1 MDSADLNKA
10 ERAGSAGSVWSADS
24 AEKVEELE
32 QLEESEQAQ
41 QTEQAG
47 PKVNSWKFNFG
58 PYANMTSTLD
68 SGNGMSE
75 QNVKRE
81 SNEGITFARHVA
93 EHRGELAVEHIVE
106 KAAEHTAENA
116 VEHVEGYTSVS
127 STTIYD
133 VRKGY
138 GFEPGSL
145 VYEKQRYGEQED
157 GAAEASNSI
166 LAKGVQPSQGQTAM
180 SVRLRSSFCIPLK
193 ASFIVDVPDGTY
205 QVLLIAGDPLAD
217 TVTRVKA
224 GEGRMMLPVIRTVAG
239 QCAEMRFAV
248 VVRGG
253 RLRLSF
259 SGPAPRINALEI
271 TLANQTMTVFLAGD
285 STVTDQPESGYPYCG
300 WGQLLPAQ
308 FKHDVAVDNH
318 AMSGRSS
325 RSFIHEGRLDAIMQ
339 RIKPDD
345 FLFIQ
350 FGHNDEKPDPERGTE
365 PFTTYKQYLKKY
377 IDAAR
382 EANARPVLIT
392 PVHRRYF
399 ADDGTLTD
407 THGDYIIA
415 MRELAEAEHVPLI
428 DLAERS
434 RKLFEQAG
442 EEGSKEDFMWVLP
455 GEYINFPT
463 GVEDNTHFQERGA
476 RRLAQQVAEAVREL
490 RLQPLQMY
498 LR

>member
-1 MDSADLNKA
+1 MDSADLNET
-10 ERAGSAGSVWSADS
+10 ERAEQS
-24 AEKVEELE
+24 E
-32 QLEESEQAQ
+32 QLEQEKQAK
-41 QTEQAG
+41 
-47 PKVNSWKFNFG
+47 PKVTSWKFNFG
-58 PYANMTSTLD
+58 PYAKDTVLSTAD
-68 SGNGMSE
+68 SAREKSE
-75 QNVKRE
+75 Q
-81 SNEGITFARHVA
+81 HA
-93 EHRGELAVEHIVE
+93 ELKADHRTGNQEHGVGYTTE
-106 KAAEHTAENA
+106 K
-116 VEHVEGYTSVS
+116 VEGYAPVS
-127 STTIYD
+127 STTLYD
-133 VRKGY
+133 ERRGY

-145 VYEKQRYGEQED
+145 VYEKQRYAEQEG
-157 GAAEASNSI
+157 GAPSD
-166 LAKGVQPSQGQTAM
+166 LLKRLQPPQGQTTM

-193 ASFIVDVPDGTY
+193 ASFIVDIPDGTY
-205 QVLLIAGDPLAD
+205 QVLLITGDPLAD

-239 QCAEMRFAV
+239 QCAELRFAV

-253 RLRLSF
+253 RLRLTF

-339 RIKPDD
+339 RIKPGD

-382 EANARPVLIT
+382 EAKAQPVLIT

-399 ADDGTLTD
+399 AEDGTLTD

-415 MRELAEAEHVPLI
+415 MRELAEAEHVPLM

-434 RKLFEQAG
+434 RRLFEQAG
-442 EEGSKEDFMWVLP
+442 EEGTKDDFMWVLP

-476 RRLAQQVAEAVREL
+476 RRLAQQVAEAIREL

>member
-1 MDSADLNKA
+1 MNKA
-10 ERAGSAGSVWSADS
+10 QGSQTVAVEAAAEGQAVSV
-24 AEKVEELE
+24 
-32 QLEESEQAQ
+32 
-41 QTEQAG
+41 T
-47 PKVNSWKFNFG
+47 SWKFNFG
-58 PYANMTSTLD
+58 PD
-68 SGNGMSE
+68 SGREEETGDYL
-75 QNVKRE
+75 NVTATTTYE
-81 SNEGITFARHVA
+81 E
-93 EHRGELAVEHIVE
+93 RG
-106 KAAEHTAENA
+106 
-116 VEHVEGYTSVS
+116 
-127 STTIYD
+127 
-133 VRKGY
+133 GY
-138 GFEPGSL
+138 GFEAGSL
-145 VYEKQRYGEQED
+145 VYEKQRIRDDDVSDPTKQHY
-157 GAAEASNSI
+157 NN
-166 LAKGVQPSQGQTAM
+166 PGQTTM
-180 SVRLRSSFCIPLK
+180 SARLRSGFCIPLK

-205 QVLLIAGDPLAD
+205 QVLLVAGDELAE

-224 GEGRMMLPVIRTVAG
+224 GEGRLVLPTIRTLPG
-239 QCAEMRFAV
+239 QCAEVRFSV
-248 VVRGG
+248 VARGG

-318 AMSGRSS
+318 AQSGRSS
-325 RSFIHEGRLDAIMQ
+325 RSFINEGRLSAIME
-339 RIKPDD
+339 RIKPED

-350 FGHNDEKPDPERGTE
+350 FGHNDEKPDPERGTD
-365 PFTTYKQYLKKY
+365 PFTTYKEYLKKY

-382 EANARPVLIT
+382 EAKARPVLVT

-415 MRELAEAEHVPLI
+415 VRELAEEEDVPLI

-434 RKLFEQAG
+434 RLLFEQAG
-442 EEGSKEDFMWVLP
+442 VEGSKEDFMWVLP
-455 GEYINFPT
+455 GEYVNFPS

-476 RRLAQQVAEAVREL
+476 SRLAQQVAEAIREL
-490 RLQPLQMY
+490 QLQPLQMY

>member
-1 MDSADLNKA
+1 MEAAA
-10 ERAGSAGSVWSADS
+10 EGHAVSV
-24 AEKVEELE
+24 
-32 QLEESEQAQ
+32 
-41 QTEQAG
+41 T
-47 PKVNSWKFNFG
+47 SWKFNFG
-58 PYANMTSTLD
+58 PD
-68 SGNGMSE
+68 SGRAGE
-75 QNVKRE
+75 TGDYLKVTATTAYE
-81 SNEGITFARHVA
+81 E
-93 EHRGELAVEHIVE
+93 RG
-106 KAAEHTAENA
+106 
-116 VEHVEGYTSVS
+116 
-127 STTIYD
+127 
-133 VRKGY
+133 GY
-138 GFEPGSL
+138 GFEAGSL
-145 VYEKQRYGEQED
+145 VYEKHRIGDED
-157 GAAEASNSI
+157 VPNSM
-166 LAKGVQPSQGQTAM
+166 KQHHNKPGQTTM
-180 SVRLRSSFCIPLK
+180 SARLRSGFCIPLK

-205 QVLLIAGDPLAD
+205 QVLLVAGDELAE

-224 GEGRMMLPVIRTVAG
+224 GEGRLVLPTIRTLPG
-239 QCAEMRFAV
+239 QCAEVRFSV
-248 VVRGG
+248 VVRSG

-318 AMSGRSS
+318 AQSGRSS
-325 RSFIHEGRLDAIMQ
+325 RSFINEGRLSAIME
-339 RIKPDD
+339 RIKPED

-350 FGHNDEKPDPERGTE
+350 FGHNDEKPDPERGTD
-365 PFTTYKQYLKKY
+365 PFTTYKEYLKKY

-382 EANARPVLIT
+382 EAKARPVLIT

-415 MRELAEAEHVPLI
+415 VRELAEEEDVPLI

-434 RKLFEQAG
+434 RLLFEQAG
-442 EEGSKEDFMWVLP
+442 VEGSKDDFMWVLP
-455 GEYINFPT
+455 GEYVNFPS

-476 RRLAQQVAEAVREL
+476 RRLAQQVAEAIREL
-490 RLQPLQMY
+490 QLQPLQMY

>member
-1 MDSADLNKA
+1 MPEVQSNEELRRRNHAT
-10 ERAGSAGSVWSADS
+10 DS
-24 AEKVEELE
+24 AEV
-32 QLEESEQAQ
+32 ESEGQRV
-41 QTEQAG
+41 TC
-47 PKVNSWKFNFG
+47 WKYNFG
-58 PYANMTSTLD
+58 PCTDT
-68 SGNGMSE
+68 
-75 QNVKRE
+75 E
-81 SNEGITFARHVA
+81 SNDSTSGITRV
-93 EHRGELAVEHIVE
+93 ENGTGRGRLQASVE
-106 KAAEHTAENA
+106 KE
-116 VEHVEGYTSVS
+116 EGYFAVS
-127 STTIYD
+127 STTIYEE
-133 VRKGY
+133 RRGY
-138 GFEPGSL
+138 GFESGSL
-145 VYEKQRYGEQED
+145 VYEKQRVEVQEA
-157 GAAEASNSI
+157 GSPSS
-166 LAKGVQPSQGQTAM
+166 KGGYPPQGQASM
-180 SVRLRSSFCIPLK
+180 SIRLRSSFCIPLK
-193 ASFIVDVPDGTY
+193 ASFVLDVPDGTY
-205 QVLLIAGDPLAD
+205 QVLLIAGDQLAD
-217 TVTRVKA
+217 TITRVKA
-224 GEGRMMLPVIRTVAG
+224 GEGRLMLPTIRTVAG
-239 QCAEMRFAV
+239 QYAEMRFAV

-318 AMSGRSS
+318 AQSGRSS

-382 EANARPVLIT
+382 ETKARPVLIT

-399 ADDGTLTD
+399 AEDGTLTD
-407 THGDYIIA
+407 THGDYITA
-415 MRELAEAEHVPLI
+415 VRQLAAEEEVPLI

-434 RKLFEQAG
+434 RLLFEQAG
-442 EEGSKEDFMWVLP
+442 EEGTKDDFMWVLP

-463 GVEDNTHFQERGA
+463 GMEDNTHFQERGA
-476 RRLAQQVAEAVREL
+476 RRLAEQVAEAIREMH
-490 RLQPLQMY
+490 LQPLQMY

>member
-1 MDSADLNKA
+1 MNKA
-10 ERAGSAGSVWSADS
+10 QGSQAVAMEAAAEGQAVSV
-24 AEKVEELE
+24 
-32 QLEESEQAQ
+32 
-41 QTEQAG
+41 T
-47 PKVNSWKFNFG
+47 SWKFNFG
-58 PYANMTSTLD
+58 PD
-68 SGNGMSE
+68 SGRADETGDYLKVTATTAYE
-75 QNVKRE
+75 E
-81 SNEGITFARHVA
+81 
-93 EHRGELAVEHIVE
+93 RG
-106 KAAEHTAENA
+106 
-116 VEHVEGYTSVS
+116 
-127 STTIYD
+127 
-133 VRKGY
+133 GY
-138 GFEPGSL
+138 GFEAGSL
-145 VYEKQRYGEQED
+145 VYEKQRISDDDVSDPTKQHHI
-157 GAAEASNSI
+157 N
-166 LAKGVQPSQGQTAM
+166 PGQTNM
-180 SVRLRSSFCIPLK
+180 SARLRSGFCIPLK

-205 QVLLIAGDPLAD
+205 QVLLVAGDELAE

-224 GEGRMMLPVIRTVAG
+224 GEGRLVLPTIRTLPG
-239 QCAEMRFAV
+239 QYAEIRFSV
-248 VVRGG
+248 VVSGG

-318 AMSGRSS
+318 AQSGRSS
-325 RSFIHEGRLDAIMQ
+325 RSFINEGRLSAILE
-339 RIKPDD
+339 RIKPED

-350 FGHNDEKPDPERGTE
+350 FGHNDEKPDPERGTD
-365 PFTTYKQYLKKY
+365 PFTTYKEYLKKY

-382 EANARPVLIT
+382 EAKARPVLIT

-415 MRELAEAEHVPLI
+415 VRELAEEEDVPLI

-434 RKLFEQAG
+434 RLLFEQAG
-442 EEGSKEDFMWVLP
+442 VEGTKDDFMWVLP
-455 GEYINFPT
+455 GEYVNFPS

-476 RRLAQQVAEAVREL
+476 RRLAQQVAEAIREL
-490 RLQPLQMY
+490 QLQPLQMY

>member
-1 MDSADLNKA
+1 MEAAA
-10 ERAGSAGSVWSADS
+10 EGQAVSV
-24 AEKVEELE
+24 
-32 QLEESEQAQ
+32 
-41 QTEQAG
+41 T
-47 PKVNSWKFNFG
+47 SWKFNFG
-58 PYANMTSTLD
+58 PD
-68 SGNGMSE
+68 SGRADETGDYLKVTATTAYE
-75 QNVKRE
+75 E
-81 SNEGITFARHVA
+81 
-93 EHRGELAVEHIVE
+93 RG
-106 KAAEHTAENA
+106 
-116 VEHVEGYTSVS
+116 
-127 STTIYD
+127 
-133 VRKGY
+133 GY
-138 GFEPGSL
+138 GFEAGSL
-145 VYEKQRYGEQED
+145 VYEKQRISDDDVSDPTKQHHI
-157 GAAEASNSI
+157 N
-166 LAKGVQPSQGQTAM
+166 PGQTNM
-180 SVRLRSSFCIPLK
+180 SARLRSGFCIPLK

-205 QVLLIAGDPLAD
+205 QVLLVAGDELAE

-224 GEGRMMLPVIRTVAG
+224 GEGRLVLPTIRTLPG
-239 QCAEMRFAV
+239 QYAEIRFSV
-248 VVRGG
+248 VVSGG

-318 AMSGRSS
+318 AQSGRSS
-325 RSFIHEGRLDAIMQ
+325 RSFINEGRLSAILE
-339 RIKPDD
+339 RIKPED

-350 FGHNDEKPDPERGTE
+350 FGHNDEKPDPERGTD
-365 PFTTYKQYLKKY
+365 PFTTYKEYLKKY

-382 EANARPVLIT
+382 EAKARPVLIT

-415 MRELAEAEHVPLI
+415 VRELAEEEDVPLI

-434 RKLFEQAG
+434 RLLFEQAG
-442 EEGSKEDFMWVLP
+442 VEGTKDDFMWVLP
-455 GEYINFPT
+455 GEYVNFPS

-476 RRLAQQVAEAVREL
+476 RRLAQQVAEAIREL
-490 RLQPLQMY
+490 QLQPLQMY

>member
-1 MDSADLNKA
+1 M
-10 ERAGSAGSVWSADS
+10 
-24 AEKVEELE
+24 
-32 QLEESEQAQ
+32 
-41 QTEQAG
+41 
-47 PKVNSWKFNFG
+47 
-58 PYANMTSTLD
+58 
-68 SGNGMSE
+68 
-75 QNVKRE
+75 
-81 SNEGITFARHVA
+81 
-93 EHRGELAVEHIVE
+93 
-106 KAAEHTAENA
+106 
-116 VEHVEGYTSVS
+116 
-127 STTIYD
+127 YD
-133 VRKGY
+133 ECKGY

-145 VYEKQRYGEQED
+145 VYEKQRYREQEED
-157 GAAEASNSI
+157 SLSDLDSI
-166 LAKGVQPSQGQTAM
+166 SAKGLQLPQGQTAM

-239 QCAEMRFAV
+239 QYAEMRFAV

-318 AMSGRSS
+318 AVSGRSS

-434 RKLFEQAG
+434 RRLFEQAG
-442 EEGSKEDFMWVLP
+442 EEGSKDDFMWVLP

-476 RRLAQQVAEAVREL
+476 RRLAQQVAEAIREL

>member
-1 MDSADLNKA
+1 MNKA
-10 ERAGSAGSVWSADS
+10 QDSQAVAMEAAAEGQAVSV
-24 AEKVEELE
+24 
-32 QLEESEQAQ
+32 
-41 QTEQAG
+41 TR
-47 PKVNSWKFNFG
+47 WKFNFG
-58 PYANMTSTLD
+58 PD
-68 SGNGMSE
+68 SGRADETGDYLKVTATTAYE
-75 QNVKRE
+75 E
-81 SNEGITFARHVA
+81 
-93 EHRGELAVEHIVE
+93 RG
-106 KAAEHTAENA
+106 
-116 VEHVEGYTSVS
+116 
-127 STTIYD
+127 
-133 VRKGY
+133 GY
-138 GFEPGSL
+138 GFEAGSL
-145 VYEKQRYGEQED
+145 VYEKQRIGD
-157 GAAEASNSI
+157 DDVPNSTN
-166 LAKGVQPSQGQTAM
+166 QHHNHPGQTTM
-180 SVRLRSSFCIPLK
+180 SARLRSGFCIPLK

-205 QVLLIAGDPLAD
+205 QVLLVAGDELAE

-224 GEGRMMLPVIRTVAG
+224 GEGRLVLPTIRALPG
-239 QCAEMRFAV
+239 QFAEVRFSV

-318 AMSGRSS
+318 AQSGRSS
-325 RSFIHEGRLDAIMQ
+325 RSFINEGRLSAILE
-339 RIKPDD
+339 RIKPED

-350 FGHNDEKPDPERGTE
+350 FGHNDEKPDPERGTD
-365 PFTTYKQYLKKY
+365 PFTTYKEYLKKY

-382 EANARPVLIT
+382 EAKARPVLIT

-415 MRELAEAEHVPLI
+415 VRELAEEEGVPLI

-434 RKLFEQAG
+434 RLLFEQAG
-442 EEGSKEDFMWVLP
+442 VEATKDDFMWVLP
-455 GEYINFPT
+455 GEYVNFPS

-476 RRLAQQVAEAVREL
+476 RRLAQQVAEAIREL
-490 RLQPLQMY
+490 QLQPLQMY

>member
-1 MDSADLNKA
+1 MNKA
-10 ERAGSAGSVWSADS
+10 QGSQAVAMEAAAEGQAVSV
-24 AEKVEELE
+24 
-32 QLEESEQAQ
+32 
-41 QTEQAG
+41 T
-47 PKVNSWKFNFG
+47 SWKFNFG
-58 PYANMTSTLD
+58 PD
-68 SGNGMSE
+68 SGRADETEDYLRVTATTSYE
-75 QNVKRE
+75 D
-81 SNEGITFARHVA
+81 HV
-93 EHRGELAVEHIVE
+93 
-106 KAAEHTAENA
+106 
-116 VEHVEGYTSVS
+116 
-127 STTIYD
+127 
-133 VRKGY
+133 GY
-138 GFEPGSL
+138 GFEAGSL
-145 VYEKQRYGEQED
+145 VYEKQRSGDDDVSDTGKRYH
-157 GAAEASNSI
+157 NN
-166 LAKGVQPSQGQTAM
+166 QGQTTM
-180 SVRLRSSFCIPLK
+180 SARLCSSFCIPLK
-193 ASFIVDVPDGTY
+193 ASFIVDLPDGTY
-205 QVLLIAGDPLAD
+205 QVLLVAGDELAE

-224 GEGRMMLPVIRTVAG
+224 GEGRLVLPTIRTLPG
-239 QCAEMRFAV
+239 QCAEVRFSV

-318 AMSGRSS
+318 AQSGRSS
-325 RSFIHEGRLDAIMQ
+325 RSFINEGRLSAIME
-339 RIKPDD
+339 RMKPED

-350 FGHNDEKPDPERGTE
+350 FGHNDEKPDPERGTD
-365 PFTTYKQYLKKY
+365 PFTTYKEYLKKY

-382 EANARPVLIT
+382 EAKARPVLVT

-415 MRELAEAEHVPLI
+415 VRELAEEEDIPLI

-434 RKLFEQAG
+434 RLLFEQAG
-442 EEGSKEDFMWVLP
+442 VEGTKEDFMWVLP
-455 GEYINFPT
+455 GEYVNFPS

-476 RRLAQQVAEAVREL
+476 RRLAQQVAEAIREL
-490 RLQPLQMY
+490 QLQPLQMY

>member
-1 MDSADLNKA
+1 MDSADVNNP
-10 ERAGSAGSVWSADS
+10 
-24 AEKVEELE
+24 E
-32 QLEESEQAQ
+32 QRV
-41 QTEQAG
+41 T
-47 PKVNSWKFNFG
+47 SWKFSFG
-58 PYANMTSTLD
+58 PYVDAEVDKAIKSERSMDEVENEVSRQ
-68 SGNGMSE
+68 GND
-75 QNVKRE
+75 V
-81 SNEGITFARHVA
+81 I
-93 EHRGELAVEHIVE
+93 AV
-106 KAAEHTAENA
+106 NA
-116 VEHVEGYTSVS
+116 DGYTAVS
-127 STTIYD
+127 STMIYD
-133 VRKGY
+133 ERRGY

-145 VYEKQRYGEQED
+145 VYEKQRYEERDDESHSSKGFPVPQEQ
-157 GAAEASNSI
+157 ASLS
-166 LAKGVQPSQGQTAM
+166 A
-180 SVRLRSSFCIPLK
+180 RLRSGFCIPLK
-193 ASFIVDVPDGTY
+193 AAFVVDVPDGTY

-224 GEGRMMLPVIRTVAG
+224 GEGRLMLPTIRTVAG

-253 RLRLSF
+253 QLRLTF

-271 TLANQTMTVFLAGD
+271 TLANQTMTIFLAGD

-318 AMSGRSS
+318 AQSGRSS

-339 RIKPDD
+339 HIKPDD
-345 FLFIQ
+345 FLLIQ

-382 EANARPVLIT
+382 AVKAHPVLIT

-399 ADDGTLTD
+399 AEDGTLTD
-407 THGDYIIA
+407 THGDYITA
-415 MRELAEAEHVPLI
+415 VRELAAEEEVALI

-434 RKLFEQAG
+434 RVLFEAAG
-442 EEGSKEDFMWVLP
+442 VEGTKDDFMWVLP
-455 GEYINFPT
+455 GEYMNFPT

-476 RRLAQQVAEAVREL
+476 RRLAQQVAEAIREL

>member
-1 MDSADLNKA
+1 MRKP
-10 ERAGSAGSVWSADS
+10 
-24 AEKVEELE
+24 EKEV
-32 QLEESEQAQ
+32 
-41 QTEQAG
+41 G
-47 PKVNSWKFNFG
+47 K
-58 PYANMTSTLD
+58 
-68 SGNGMSE
+68 
-75 QNVKRE
+75 
-81 SNEGITFARHVA
+81 EGIHTNVGKADGYVA
-93 EHRGELAVEHIVE
+93 
-106 KAAEHTAENA
+106 
-116 VEHVEGYTSVS
+116 VS

-133 VRKGY
+133 ENKGF
-138 GFEPGSL
+138 GFQPGSL
-145 VYEKQRYGEQED
+145 VYEKQRYDEQETE
-157 GAAEASNSI
+157 GFSS
-166 LAKGVQPSQGQTAM
+166 KGIYSPQGQTTM

-217 TVTRVKA
+217 TITRVKA
-224 GEGRMMLPVIRTVAG
+224 GEGRLMLPTIRTVAG
-239 QCAEMRFAV
+239 QYAEMRFAV

-253 RLRLSF
+253 NLRLTF

-318 AMSGRSS
+318 AQSGRSS
-325 RSFIHEGRLDAIMQ
+325 RSFIHEGRLDAIKQ
-339 RIKPDD
+339 RLKPHD

-365 PFTTYKQYLKKY
+365 PFTTYKQHLKKY

-382 EANARPVLIT
+382 EVKARPVLIT

-399 ADDGTLTD
+399 AEDGTLTD
-407 THGDYIIA
+407 THGDYITA
-415 MRELAEAEHVPLI
+415 VRELAADEEVPLI

-434 RKLFEQAG
+434 RLMFEQAD
-442 EEGSKEDFMWVLP
+442 EEGTKDDFMWVLP

-463 GVEDNTHFQERGA
+463 GMEDNTHFQERGA
-476 RRLAQQVAEAVREL
+476 RRLAEQVAEAIREL
-490 RLQPLQMY
+490 HLQPLQMY

>member
-1 MDSADLNKA
+1 MDAADLANA
-10 ERAGSAGSVWSADS
+10 EH
-24 AEKVEELE
+24 AEQSERVE
-32 QLEESEQAQ
+32 QKSS
-41 QTEQAG
+41 
-47 PKVNSWKFNFG
+47 SWKFSFG
-58 PYANMTSTLD
+58 PIAQADHRSEILSASTVA
-68 SGNGMSE
+68 MSKPDKE
-75 QNVKRE
+75 VGKESLHTNVGKE
-81 SNEGITFARHVA
+81 DGYVA
-93 EHRGELAVEHIVE
+93 
-106 KAAEHTAENA
+106 
-116 VEHVEGYTSVS
+116 VS

-133 VRKGY
+133 ESKGF

-145 VYEKQRYGEQED
+145 VYEKQRYDEQETE
-157 GAAEASNSI
+157 GFSS
-166 LAKGVQPSQGQTAM
+166 KGVYPPQGQETM
-180 SVRLRSSFCIPLK
+180 STRLRSSFCIPLK
-193 ASFIVDVPDGTY
+193 ASFVLDVPDGTY

-217 TVTRVKA
+217 TITRVKA
-224 GEGRMMLPVIRTVAG
+224 GECRLMLPTIRTVAG
-239 QCAEMRFAV
+239 QYAEMRFAV

-308 FKHDVAVDNH
+308 FKHDVAIDNH
-318 AMSGRSS
+318 AQSGRSS
-325 RSFIHEGRLDAIMQ
+325 RSFIHEGRLDAIMK
-339 RIKPDD
+339 RMKPDD

-350 FGHNDEKPDPERGTE
+350 FGHNDEKPDPERATE

-377 IDAAR
+377 INAAR
-382 EANARPVLIT
+382 EAKARPVLIT

-399 ADDGTLTD
+399 AEDGTLTD
-407 THGDYIIA
+407 THGDYITA
-415 MRELAEAEHVPLI
+415 VRELAADEEVPLI

-434 RKLFEQAG
+434 RLLFEQAG
-442 EEGSKEDFMWVLP
+442 EEGTKDDFMWVLP

-463 GVEDNTHFQERGA
+463 GMEDNTHFQERGA
-476 RRLAQQVAEAVREL
+476 RRLAEQVAEAIGEL

>member
-1 MDSADLNKA
+1 MDAADLANA
-10 ERAGSAGSVWSADS
+10 EH
-24 AEKVEELE
+24 EQVEQIERVE
-32 QLEESEQAQ
+32 
-41 QTEQAG
+41 
-47 PKVNSWKFNFG
+47 PKSSSWKFSFG
-58 PYANMTSTLD
+58 PIAQADHRSEILSASTVA
-68 SGNGMSE
+68 MSKPDKE
-75 QNVKRE
+75 VGKEGLHKNVGKE
-81 SNEGITFARHVA
+81 DGYVA
-93 EHRGELAVEHIVE
+93 
-106 KAAEHTAENA
+106 
-116 VEHVEGYTSVS
+116 VS

-133 VRKGY
+133 ESKGF

-145 VYEKQRYGEQED
+145 VYEKQRYGEQESD
-157 GAAEASNSI
+157 SSKRGYS
-166 LAKGVQPSQGQTAM
+166 LQGQATM
-180 SVRLRSSFCIPLK
+180 SARLRSSFCIPLK

-217 TVTRVKA
+217 TITRVKA
-224 GEGRMMLPVIRTVAG
+224 GEGRLMLPTIRTVAG
-239 QCAEMRFAV
+239 QFAEMRFAV
-248 VVRGG
+248 VVNGG
-253 RLRLSF
+253 KLRLTF

-318 AMSGRSS
+318 AQSGRSS
-325 RSFIHEGRLDAIMQ
+325 RSFIHEGRLDAIRQ

-350 FGHNDEKPDPERGTE
+350 FGHNDEKPDPERGTN

-382 EANARPVLIT
+382 EAEARPVLIT

-399 ADDGTLTD
+399 AEDGTLTD
-407 THGDYIIA
+407 THGDYITA
-415 MRELAEAEHVPLI
+415 VRELAADEEVPLI

-434 RKLFEQAG
+434 RLIFEQAG
-442 EEGSKEDFMWVLP
+442 EEGTKDDFMWVLP

-463 GVEDNTHFQERGA
+463 GMEDNTHFQERGA
-476 RRLAQQVAEAVREL
+476 RRLAEQVAEAIREL

>member
-1 MDSADLNKA
+1 MNKA
-10 ERAGSAGSVWSADS
+10 QGSQAVAMGAAAEGQAVSV
-24 AEKVEELE
+24 
-32 QLEESEQAQ
+32 
-41 QTEQAG
+41 T
-47 PKVNSWKFNFG
+47 SWKFNFG
-58 PYANMTSTLD
+58 PD
-68 SGNGMSE
+68 SGRADETGDYLKVTATTAYE
-75 QNVKRE
+75 E
-81 SNEGITFARHVA
+81 
-93 EHRGELAVEHIVE
+93 RG
-106 KAAEHTAENA
+106 
-116 VEHVEGYTSVS
+116 
-127 STTIYD
+127 
-133 VRKGY
+133 GY
-138 GFEPGSL
+138 GFEAGSL
-145 VYEKQRYGEQED
+145 VYEKQRIRDDDVPDPTKQHHN
-157 GAAEASNSI
+157 NS
-166 LAKGVQPSQGQTAM
+166 GQTTM
-180 SVRLRSSFCIPLK
+180 SARLRSGFCIPLK

-205 QVLLIAGDPLAD
+205 QVLLVAGDKLAE

-224 GEGRMMLPVIRTVAG
+224 GEGRLVLPTIRTLPG
-239 QCAEMRFAV
+239 QYAEVRFSV
-248 VVRGG
+248 VVRAG

-318 AMSGRSS
+318 AQSGRSS
-325 RSFIHEGRLDAIMQ
+325 RSFINEGRLSAILE
-339 RIKPDD
+339 RIKPED

-350 FGHNDEKPDPERGTE
+350 FGHNDEKPDPERGTD
-365 PFTTYKQYLKKY
+365 PFTTYKEYLKKY

-382 EANARPVLIT
+382 EAKARPVLIT

-415 MRELAEAEHVPLI
+415 VRELAEEEDVPLI

-434 RKLFEQAG
+434 RLLFEQAG
-442 EEGSKEDFMWVLP
+442 VEGTKDDFMWVLP
-455 GEYINFPT
+455 GEYVNFPS

-476 RRLAQQVAEAVREL
+476 RRLAQQLAEAIREL
-490 RLQPLQMY
+490 KLQPLQMY

>member
-1 MDSADLNKA
+1 MNKA
-10 ERAGSAGSVWSADS
+10 QGSQAVAMEAAAEGQAVSV
-24 AEKVEELE
+24 
-32 QLEESEQAQ
+32 
-41 QTEQAG
+41 T
-47 PKVNSWKFNFG
+47 SWKFNFG
-58 PYANMTSTLD
+58 PD
-68 SGNGMSE
+68 SGRADETGDYLKVTATTAYE
-75 QNVKRE
+75 E
-81 SNEGITFARHVA
+81 
-93 EHRGELAVEHIVE
+93 RG
-106 KAAEHTAENA
+106 
-116 VEHVEGYTSVS
+116 
-127 STTIYD
+127 
-133 VRKGY
+133 GY
-138 GFEPGSL
+138 GFEAGSL
-145 VYEKQRYGEQED
+145 VYEKQRIRDDDVSDSTKQHHI
-157 GAAEASNSI
+157 N
-166 LAKGVQPSQGQTAM
+166 PGQTTM
-180 SVRLRSSFCIPLK
+180 SARLRSGFCIPLK

-205 QVLLIAGDPLAD
+205 QVLLVAGDELAE

-224 GEGRMMLPVIRTVAG
+224 GEGRLVLPTIRTLPG
-239 QCAEMRFAV
+239 QYAEFRFSV

-318 AMSGRSS
+318 AQSGRSS
-325 RSFIHEGRLDAIMQ
+325 RSFINEGRLSAIME
-339 RIKPDD
+339 RIKPED

-350 FGHNDEKPDPERGTE
+350 FGHNDEKPDPERGTD
-365 PFTTYKQYLKKY
+365 PFTTYKEYLKKY

-382 EANARPVLIT
+382 EAKARPVLIT
-392 PVHRRYF
+392 PVYRRYF

-415 MRELAEAEHVPLI
+415 MRELAEEEDVPLI

-434 RKLFEQAG
+434 RLLFEQAG
-442 EEGSKEDFMWVLP
+442 VEGTKDDFMWVLP
-455 GEYINFPT
+455 GEYVNFPS

-476 RRLAQQVAEAVREL
+476 RRLAQQVAEAIREL
-490 RLQPLQMY
+490 QLQPLQMY